1 MNSRRRLVAVCGESD
16 PQTSLADLA
25 FELGRGIAQRNAALI
40 CGGLTGV
47 MEHAARGARAA
58 GGLTI
63 GLLPGDDANE
73 ANEFIDISIATGLGH
88 ARNAILAL
96 TADGVV
102 AVGGGLG
109 TLSEIALALRNG
121 RPTIGIRTWR
131 LDRDSRTEPELPTAN
146 TPAEALDWLFAR
158 MGPAS

>member
-1 MNSRRRLVAVCGESD
+1 V
-16 PQTSLADLA
+16 
-25 FELGRGIAQRNAALI
+25 LI

-47 MEHAARGARAA
+47 MEHAARGARSV

-63 GLLPGDDANE
+63 GLLPGDDPNDANE
-73 ANEFIDISIATGLGH
+73 YIDIAIATSLGH
-88 ARNAILAL
+88 GRNAVLAN

-102 AVGGGLG
+102 ALGGGLG

-131 LDRDSRTEPELPTAN
+131 FERDGRTEPELPLAAN
-146 TPAEALDWLFAR
+146 PTEALDWLFAR
-158 MGPAS
+158 MARAR

>member
-1 MNSRRRLVAVCGESD
+1 M
-16 PQTSLADLA
+16 
-25 FELGRGIAQRNAALI
+25 LI

-47 MEHAARGARAA
+47 MEHAARGARSV

-63 GLLPGDDANE
+63 GLLPGGDPNDANE
-73 ANEFIDISIATGLGH
+73 YIDIAIATSLGH
-88 ARNAILAL
+88 GRNAVLAN

-102 AVGGGLG
+102 ALGGGLG

-131 LDRDSRTEPELPTAN
+131 FERDGRTEPELPLAAN
-146 TPAEALDWLFAR
+146 PTEALDWLFAR
-158 MGPAS
+158 MARAR